1 MVLVRLKRSMDA
13 SSCSWKAFGVSQ
25 KQENMWLRRWRI
37 RQRVTKRRD
46 GKVGSDVERDYNEAS
61 QRKMTCDTLGQPE
74 PPNL

>member
-1 MVLVRLKRSMDA
+1 M
-13 SSCSWKAFGVSQ
+13 
-25 KQENMWLRRWRI
+25 RRWRI